1 MNKGECTHSSRSL
14 SLKRTVGCFLQVAT
28 SLQAMYVISGAVEY
42 LKELAYDAHKELAP
56 KTGVNP

>member
-1 MNKGECTHSSRSL
+1 
-14 SLKRTVGCFLQVAT
+14 
-28 SLQAMYVISGAVEY
+28 MYVIFGAVEY